1 MDNSSSSILLCL
13 LMSIVLHCPCLP
25 SEKGKLMMSCSLY
38 GIGSMCAK
46 KSLERIAKG
55 DRDLK
60 VQVLRNPRIALAFS
74 GSHMEAM
81 HEPMPSSQ
89 AASCIYAAA
98 CPRSKPSAVEAM
110 SAIRR
115 GC

>member
-1 MDNSSSSILLCL
+1 MLLCL
-13 LMSIVLHCPCLP
+13 LMSIVLHCSCLP
-25 SEKGKLMMSCSLY
+25 SEKGRLIVSCSLY
-38 GIGSMCAK
+38 GIGSLCAK

-55 DRDLK
+55 DRDIK
-60 VQVLRNPRIALAFS
+60 VQVLRNPGIPLAFS

-81 HEPMPSSQ
+81 
-89 AASCIYAAA
+89 
-98 CPRSKPSAVEAM
+98 